1 MRTLTFWISRK
12 NEYVKMNKNN
22 WLNLFFLLLMKIKYV
37 IIKELEWE
45 VSTDGF
51 FVEKLAIQVLNDE
64 AERIK
69 RLIRNQNN
77 SLCISQ
83 CKAFEEVV
91 DTQMYGFSRQVGF
104 AVRIGVIGK
113 NEGQLMLSELERE
126 LNQLYS
132 EVYQEIYDKK
142 KLARRNRLA

>member
-1 MRTLTFWISRK
+1 M
-12 NEYVKMNKNN
+12 KM
-22 WLNLFFLLLMKIKYV
+22 KYV
-37 IIKELEWE
+37 IIEELERE

-91 DTQMYGFSRQVGF
+91 DTQMYGFSQQVGF
-104 AVRIGVIGK
+104 AVRI
-113 NEGQLMLSELERE
+113 E
-126 LNQLYS
+126 
-132 EVYQEIYDKK
+132 
-142 KLARRNRLA
+142 

>member
-1 MRTLTFWISRK
+1 
-12 NEYVKMNKNN
+12 
-22 WLNLFFLLLMKIKYV
+22 MKIKYV

-91 DTQMYGFSRQVGF
+91 DTQMYGFSPASRF
-104 AVRIGVIGK
+104 CCPYRSNRK
-113 NEGQLMLSELERE
+113 ERGPAD
-126 LNQLYS
+126 
-132 EVYQEIYDKK
+132 VK
-142 KLARRNRLA
+142 

>member
-142 KLARRNRLA
+142 EVGKEE

>member
-1 MRTLTFWISRK
+1 MDSLSK
-12 NEYVKMNKNN
+12 
-22 WLNLFFLLLMKIKYV
+22 
-37 IIKELEWE
+37 
-45 VSTDGF
+45 
-51 FVEKLAIQVLNDE
+51 KLAIQVLNDE

-77 SLCISQ
+77 SLCISR

-142 KLARRNRLA
+142 EVGKEE

>member
-132 EVYQEIYDKK
+132 EVYQENYDKK
-142 KLARRNRLA
+142 EVGKEE